1 MTKYKGW
8 RIPPRRTAGVPL
20 ARLIFAVTFYAAFGT
35 YGAMMLRTNK

>member
-1 MTKYKGW
+1 VENSAASD
-8 RIPPRRTAGVPL
+8 AGVPL